1 MRCLILLKVGYYSCT
16 YGSADVVESIGRNAV
31 LVRMDIKSVIVAGGP
46 IPSLVTLAP
55 RHQADGIE
63 RELPIRIGV
72 VEAAAI
78 STGVDGTQERPKTHD
93 LLLTTIRRL
102 GATLTGVAIV
112 DVRGTTFY
120 ANLLLEDTQGVSLT
134 IDCRPSD
141 AIALAVRA
149 GVPVFAED
157 HVLECAVMPD
167 FAAVERE
174 EKDREIAEFH
184 DFVETLSADDFD
196 ASSTAE

>member
-1 MRCLILLKVGYYSCT
+1 
-16 YGSADVVESIGRNAV
+16 
-31 LVRMDIKSVIVAGGP
+31 
-46 IPSLVTLAP
+46 VTLAP

-120 ANLLLEDTQGVSLT
+120 ANLLLEDTQAYRSLLT
-134 IDCRPSD
+134 VVPLTRLRLPS
-141 AIALAVRA
+141 VQ
-149 GVPVFAED
+149 
-157 HVLECAVMPD
+157 
-167 FAAVERE
+167 
-174 EKDREIAEFH
+174 EFPS
-184 DFVETLSADDFD
+184 LQKIMSLNARMRI
-196 ASSTAE
+196 SLP